1 MQAERYTI
9 AWFVWPRDGAVI
21 QGPKKRYP
29 PTTMRDFMKARAS
42 LNFLEGP
49 ARLLLCFQFMLS
61 QSHIAQMHA
70 TGAVTAVQALTLW
83 CIYKQTCET
92 NYATAEV

>member
-29 PTTMRDFMKARAS
+29 PTMMRDFMKARAS

-49 ARLLLCFQFMLS
+49 ARLLLCFYFLRRTNAHHGC
-61 QSHIAQMHA
+61 SHSCPGLEDGVH
-70 TGAVTAVQALTLW
+70 
-83 CIYKQTCET
+83 IYKPL
-92 NYATAEV
+92 